1 MREALLLIA
10 HGSPIPAAN
19 ADLWALAEG
28 VRARRGDLVVEPAFL
43 EGTSPS
49 IPEGI
54 DACVRQGAERVAVI
68 PFFLLPG
75 SHVSEDLPAFVEAAR
90 REYPDVEFVLGEPLG
105 THPLLR
111 EVIWERICELD
122 HE

>member
-1 MREALLLIA
+1 MKEALLLIA
-10 HGSPIPAAN
+10 HGSRVPAAN
-19 ADLWALAEG
+19 RDLHEM
-28 VRARRGDLVVEPAFL
+28 VRRVREQRDGWIVEPAFL

-54 DACVRQGAERVAVI
+54 AACVRQGAKRVAVI

-75 SHVSEDLPAFVEAAR
+75 GHVSDDLPAFVEAAR
-90 REYPDVEFVLGEPLG
+90 REHPGVEFRMGRPLG
-105 THPLLR
+105 GHERVRQLL
-111 EVIWERICELD
+111 WEQICELD